1 MRSPQRWQRFW
12 PLFNTFPKLAGRVPR
27 SACLTRAPGGIRAL
41 PTQLFPIPHAAGW
54 AAALVSAAL
63 PAAED
68 KVKAKLARGC
78 CLQIEMKTN
87 R

>member
-1 MRSPQRWQRFW
+1 MAA
-12 PLFNTFPKLAGRVPR
+12 TFQHLSQADGEASECLWVPH
-27 SACLTRAPGGIRAL
+27 SACLTWAPWGIGGV

-54 AAALVSAAL
+54 AEALVPAVP

-78 CLQIEMKTN
+78 CLRIEMKTN

>member
-1 MRSPQRWQRFW
+1 MAA
-12 PLFNTFPKLAGRVPR
+12 TFQHLSQADGKASECLWVRCL
-27 SACLTRAPGGIRAL
+27 ACLTWAPQGIGGV

-54 AAALVSAAL
+54 AEALVSAAV

-68 KVKAKLARGC
+68 KVKAKLALGC

>member
-1 MRSPQRWQRFW
+1 MRTQFW
-12 PLFNTFPKLAGRVPR
+12 PHFNTFSKLEGRLWVPR
-27 SACLTRAPGGIRAL
+27 SACLTRAPWGIKAF

-63 PAAED
+63 STTED
-68 KVKAKLARGC
+68 KVKAKLALGC
-78 CLQIEMKTN
+78 CLQTEMKTN

>member
-1 MRSPQRWQRFW
+1 MLSVVSQNLSQ
-12 PLFNTFPKLAGRVPR
+12 AGRKACERLWVPH
-27 SACLTRAPGGIRAL
+27 SACLTWASRAIRAL
-41 PTQLFPIPHAAGW
+41 ATQLFPIPHAAGR
-54 AAALVSAAL
+54 AGALVSVTL

-68 KVKAKLARGC
+68 KVKAKLALGC